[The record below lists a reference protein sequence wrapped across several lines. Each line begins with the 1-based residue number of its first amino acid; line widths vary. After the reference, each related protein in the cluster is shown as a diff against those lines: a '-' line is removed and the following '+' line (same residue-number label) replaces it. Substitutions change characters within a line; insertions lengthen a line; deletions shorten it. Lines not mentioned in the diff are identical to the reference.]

1 MTFRD
6 SVSRAER
13 RVLDAL
19 LEGLPNKAIANRL
32 GVSESTIKLHIKS
45 MCIRS
50 GAMNRTGLVLAASDG
65 FAGQIAEMKDKV
77 AQLTA
82 ENAKLRQMV
91 LEKTAEVQVLE
102 RLLVKMA
109 PAAAQ
114 IATKLTQ
121 VAA

>member
-32 GVSESTIKLHIKS
+32 GVSESTVKLHIKS
-45 MCIRS
+45 MCLRS
-50 GAMNRTGLVLAASDG
+50 GAMNRTGLVLASADG
-65 FAGQIAEMKDKV
+65 FASQIAEMKDKV

-102 RLLVKMA
+102 RLLVKMN
-109 PAAAQ
+109 PMAAQ
-114 IATKLTQ
+114 IATKLAK